1 MAHFK
6 FNGVGIK
13 GISVTV
19 PKNVLKTSELTEHF
33 SKSHLSSFIESTGI
47 EEKRIV
53 SEEVCASDLC
63 FNAAINLINTLSIPL
78 DHIDV
83 LIFVSQTPDY
93 RAPSTSVL
101 LQHKLK
107 LSKSTLAFDVNM
119 ACTGYLNGLFIAYS
133 IIIGSGANNV
143 LLLVGDTLSKVSS
156 PKDKA
161 TALLLGDA
169 GSATLISKGN
179 EYQDSYFSFNTDGSN
194 FKAINIPMGG
204 FKNMSSVES
213 LKDMEYDDGSVRNG
227 EQLFMDGMEV
237 FGFAISELPKD
248 MKSLLEYAEINLS
261 DINKFV
267 LHQANRFMID
277 TIAKKVKMDK
287 SKILYSIDKFGNT
300 SATSIPLTMV
310 HKKEQLNNGELL
322 LMNAIGS
329 GFAWGTMLMYF
340 NNCILLELNEI

>member
-1 MAHFK
+1 MAYFK
-6 FNGVGIK
+6 FNGIGIK

-19 PKNVLKTSELTEHF
+19 PKNVVKTCEQTKYFTE
-33 SKSHLSSFIESTGI
+33 SHLTSFIESTGI
-47 EEKRIV
+47 EEKRIA
-53 SEEVCASDLC
+53 SKHICASDLC
-63 FNAAINLINTLSIPL
+63 FDAATKLISSLSIPL
-78 DHIDV
+78 DQIDV

-107 LSKSTLAFDVNM
+107 LSKSTLSFDVNM
-119 ACTGYLNGLFIAYS
+119 ACTGYLNGLFLAYS
-133 IIIGSGANNV
+133 IIMSGAKNV
-143 LLLVGDTLSKVSS
+143 LLLVGDTLSKVTS

-169 GSATLISKGN
+169 GSATLISNGG
-179 EYQDSYFSFNTDGSN
+179 EYGDTYFSFNTDGSN
-194 FKAINIPMGG
+194 FHAINIPMGG
-204 FKNMSSVES
+204 FKSMSSVDS
-213 LKDMEYDDGSVRNG
+213 LKGKEYDDGSVRSG
-227 EQLFMDGMEV
+227 EQIFMDGMEV

-248 MKSLLEYAEINLS
+248 MKCLLEYAKKDLT
-261 DINKFV
+261 DIDKFV
-267 LHQANRFMID
+267 LHQANRLMMN

-310 HKKEQLNNGELL
+310 HQKSHLRNGELI

-329 GFAWGTMLMYF
+329 GFSWGTMLLNY
-340 NNCILLELNEI
+340 NNCDILDLNEI